1 MKISSYFGNNIEVLL
16 LALVICINCIRVV
29 LGLGETTT
37 ILYGLYLLCLMFLI
51 AKYKNSFQRVLNT
64 NGTVKKFLLFII
76 LILIYASFSLLW
88 IPLDAVFSTYLK
100 FILSLG
106 ISTLTVA
113 MPIEKI
119 KRTLNSIIV
128 INVVYAL
135 ILILFPNIADRALGS
150 GLNYLN
156 ATLPLG
162 LALTMT
168 LIKSLNAISKK
179 EGGLIMS
186 ILWIAISALYFV
198 ALVGFVARGVLLFPP
213 IIALLIFIFMK
224 NERRYVTLLLIPL
237 FLGVLYLFFTYYLE
251 NANGYA
257 ASRML
262 NLLESTEEEDRWELW
277 SKALFEIENRLW
289 FIFGGGIEAFRY
301 DSAIHFYPHNIF
313 IQIIGE
319 YGLLGIIISSMTLWH
334 VLKGFI
340 QSRILA
346 SQIHESDVL
355 YCVTGAFAYYTL
367 TFCKSFS
374 LYDGLPLFIIIAFCL
389 SVFGNLRK
397 LNRMLPIA
405 SKFFNA

>member
-1 MKISSYFGNNIEVLL
+1 MRISGYFENNIEVLF

-29 LGLGETTT
+29 LSLGETTA
-37 ILYGLYLLCLMFLI
+37 ILYGLYLLCLIFLI

-64 NGTVKKFLLFII
+64 DGTVRKFMLFII

-88 IPLDAVFSTYLK
+88 IPSDAVFSIYLK
-100 FILSLG
+100 FVLSFG
-106 ISTLTVA
+106 ISIWTVA

-135 ILILFPNIADRALGS
+135 ILILFPNIADKALGS

-179 EGGLIMS
+179 GGRVIMS
-186 ILWIAISALYFV
+186 VLWIAISALYFV
-198 ALVGFVARGVLLFPP
+198 ALVGFMARGVLLFPP
-213 IIALLIFIFMK
+213 IISLLIFLFMK
-224 NERRYVTLLLIPL
+224 NGRRYVTWLLVPL
-237 FLGVLYLFFTYYLE
+237 FLGVLYLFFIYYLE
-251 NANGYA
+251 NAHDYA
-257 ASRML
+257 TSRML

-277 SKALFEIENRLW
+277 SKALSEIKNRLW
-289 FIFGGGIEAFRY
+289 FIVGGGIEAFRY

-313 IQIIGE
+313 IQIIGK
-319 YGLLGIIISSMTLWH
+319 YGLLGIIISAMTLWH
-334 VLKGFI
+334 VSKGFI

-346 SQIHESDVL
+346 NQMHESDVF

-374 LYDGLPLFIIIAFCL
+374 LYDGLPLFIMIAFCL
-389 SVFGNLRK
+389 SVFGKFRK
-397 LNRMLPIA
+397 LNRMLPTD
-405 SKFFNA
+405 SKFFNT